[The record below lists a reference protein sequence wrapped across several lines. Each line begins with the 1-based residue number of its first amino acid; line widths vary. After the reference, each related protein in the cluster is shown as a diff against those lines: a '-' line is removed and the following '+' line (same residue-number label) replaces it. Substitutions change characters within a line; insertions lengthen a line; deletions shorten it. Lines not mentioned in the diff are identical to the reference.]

1 MSDGAPIL
9 VKWGG
14 SLITDKKSPGTARPR
29 VIERLAAELSEL
41 AARRPG
47 GVVLGHGSGSFG
59 HAAASQYGVAEG
71 VSDPSRLVGI
81 GRTQKQAAK
90 LHRLVMAA
98 LLEADVAAFSVVPGS
113 MVVTTAG
120 APPETRWEPVW
131 RALDLG
137 LVPVVYGDV
146 VLDHERGSAILST
159 ERVFV
164 DLIRDLAGRGER
176 RPRVFWLGET
186 AGVWDGEGRTLP
198 RIVRGDLESLGDV
211 IGGSAA
217 TDVTGGMRHRLES
230 ALELAA
236 LGADSWI
243 VDGREERVVE
253 RVLAGEKLG
262 TRVAAGA

>member
-1 MSDGAPIL
+1 MSEGVPIL

-14 SLITDKKSPGTARPR
+14 SLITDKKTPGAARPK
-29 VIERLAAELSEL
+29 VVERLAAELAEL

-59 HAAASQYGVAEG
+59 HAAASRYGVAEG
-71 VSDPSRLVGI
+71 VNDPRRLAGI
-81 GRTQKQAAK
+81 GRTQDQAAR

-113 MVVTTAG
+113 RVVTTAG
-120 APPETRWEPVW
+120 RMPETRWTPVW

-146 VLDHERGSAILST
+146 VLDRERGSAILST
-159 ERVFV
+159 ERVFIDLV
-164 DLIRDLAGRGER
+164 RDLIAGGGRS
-176 RPRVFWLGET
+176 PRVFWLGET
-186 AGVWDGEGRTLP
+186 AGVWDGEGRTIP
-198 RIVRGDLESLGDV
+198 RIGRGGLESLGDV

-236 LGADSWI
+236 LGAESWI